1 VEVIAVG
8 ILEKLLG
15 RDQPQETMDFETE
28 CPHTSLAQRW
38 RNADEM
44 GDRALAT
51 YVCAACGYEMTYE
64 EARAILEP
72 AQPVAR

>member
-1 VEVIAVG
+1 MG

-15 RDQPQETMDFETE
+15 RDQPKETIDFDTT

-38 RNADEM
+38 RNANEM
-44 GDRALAT
+44 GNGELAT
-51 YVCAACGYEMTYE
+51 YVCTACDEEMTYA

-72 AQPVAR
+72 TEPALAHR